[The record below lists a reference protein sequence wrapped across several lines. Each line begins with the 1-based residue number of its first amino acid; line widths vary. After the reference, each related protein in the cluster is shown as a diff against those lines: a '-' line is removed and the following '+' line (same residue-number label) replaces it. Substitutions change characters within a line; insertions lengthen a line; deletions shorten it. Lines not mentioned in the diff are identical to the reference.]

1 MLISARTYYCEKGT
15 TPEEFPFSLDHLTPE
30 ILKEYGVE
38 KLSPITKLF
47 FDYDQNF
54 KPEQAKE
61 MEETRKELRSRLQ
74 EHSLSYANGFVY
86 TEAVQP
92 NKVSFHVVFNRIA
105 IERKTFH
112 PALEYELFASI
123 VGEERFQHI
132 DPRVYGEKLWFRLPY
147 GTLYDKPYA
156 HLPQNSNRLSDY
168 VVSLPDDVRT
178 KSYDLHPYRINQKFE
193 KLMDEYRYAD
203 SHDEEDNLTERQERI
218 TTLLGL
224 LKPQRFKSHDAW
236 FKLMCL
242 CRGNGVPR
250 SEFIKLSQASG
261 YEKFN
266 ENECIKQF
274 EALVPK
280 RTFGFPLLH
289 AWLDEDGVDWR
300 ALYPRLSPIVR
311 AVKNLESQDFGCTDF
326 GLTTILRQFYK
337 DDLFYVQNFGWIH
350 YNGAMWEHGS
360 DTMIFYPIMRLLSAD
375 LCLFIKA
382 KLDRITKKIISLK
395 NTPKAEMTD
404 SIKMEIQVENMKFE
418 EAKLQFKN
426 YRHIQSA
433 GCIKSVLQV
442 AQNLFTDN
450 AILETFNAK
459 PHLFTFKNGVSI
471 NLLTGE
477 RVEVTKEQ
485 RLLVSCGYDLPERNQ
500 ADVDL
505 VNKILQSIIPPE
517 RYNSFIKN
525 MAILLC
531 GNNTNECILVWKGIG
546 RNGKGVIARIL
557 ELALGLYF
565 QALPI
570 TELTEESKGKGGTSS
585 ELANARFARCLM
597 ATEPEGHHTFKTG
610 TIKKLTGGDPIPVRQ
625 LYQQATEY
633 IPQFTLCLQLNDDP
647 VFSKLDDALIKRIHI
662 EVFPYQFV
670 AEPDANLTYQKPLD
684 DTLKLKITNDEA
696 YRNGLLW
703 ILIDA
708 FISSQGKLERTI
720 ASKEASR
727 NWIEETNPLN
737 VFLSTYEPSVEFIRI
752 KDLRDDFNNSYPRD
766 KLTKGSFKHNLLLC
780 HIKTEEDES
789 NGMKV
794 FLRKKM

>member
-1 MLISARTYYCEKGT
+1 MLICVRTYYCEKGT
-15 TPEEFPFSLDHLTPE
+15 EPTEFAFSLDHLTPD
-30 ILKEYGVE
+30 ILSEYGVE

-47 FDYDQNF
+47 FDYDQHF
-54 KPEQAKE
+54 EPEEKKE
-61 MEETRKELRSRLQ
+61 MEETRTEMRARLQ
-74 EHSLSYANGFVY
+74 EHSLSYANGFVF
-86 TEAVQP
+86 TEAIQP
-92 NKVSFHVVFNRIA
+92 EKVSFHVVFNRIA
-105 IERKTFH
+105 IERESFH
-112 PALEYELFASI
+112 PELEHELFASI
-123 VGEERFQHI
+123 VGEERFKHI
-132 DPRVYGEKLWFRLPY
+132 DTEVYGKKKWFRLPY
-147 GTLYDKPYA
+147 GTLWDKPYA
-156 HLPQNSNRLSDY
+156 HKPQNSNRLSDY

-178 KSYDLHPYRINQKFE
+178 KSYDLHPYRINQQFE
-193 KLMDEYRYAD
+193 KLMNQYTYAD

-224 LKPQRFKSHDAW
+224 LKPERFKSHAEW

-266 ENECIKQF
+266 EQECIRQF

-289 AWLDEDGVDWR
+289 TWLDEDGVDWR

-311 AVKNLESQDFGCTDF
+311 AVKNLEAQDFGCTDF

-360 DTMIFYPIMRLLSAD
+360 DTLIFYPIMRLLSAD
-375 LCLFIKA
+375 LCLYIKA
-382 KLDRITKKIISLK
+382 KLERISKKILTLK
-395 NTPKAEMTD
+395 NTPKADMTPD
-404 SIKMEIQVENMKFE
+404 IKMEIQVESMKFE

-426 YRHIQSA
+426 YKHIQSA

-459 PHLFTFKNGVSI
+459 PHYFTFKNGVSI
-471 NLLTGE
+471 DLLTGGE
-477 RVEVTKEQ
+477 VKVTKEQ
-485 RLLVSCGYDLPERNQ
+485 RLLVSCGYDLPKRNE
-500 ADVDL
+500 ADIVMVSNL
-505 VNKILQSIIPPE
+505 IKSIIPE
-517 RYNSFIKN
+517 DRYESFIKN

-531 GNNTNECILVWKGIG
+531 GTNINECILIWKGIG
-546 RNGKGVIARIL
+546 RNGKGVIARML
-557 ELALGLYF
+557 EQVLGLYF

-597 ATEPEGHHTFKTG
+597 ATEPEGTHTFKTG
-610 TIKKLTGGDPIPVRQ
+610 AVKKLTGGDPIPVRQ
-625 LYQQATEY
+625 LYQQATEF

-647 VFSKLDDALIKRIHI
+647 VFSKLDDALIKRLHI
-662 EVFPYQFV
+662 ELFPHQFV
-670 AEPDANLTYQKPLD
+670 VEPDPNLAYQRPLD
-684 DTLKLKITNDEA
+684 DTLKLKIVNNES

-703 ILIDA
+703 LLIDT
-708 FISSQGKLERTI
+708 FKESKGRLERTTH
-720 ASKEASR
+720 SKEAADD
-727 NWIEETNPLN
+727 WMDETNPLN
-737 VFLSTYEPSVEFIRI
+737 NFLTNYEPSTAFIRI
-752 KDLRDDFNNSYPRD
+752 KELREDFNACYPKE
-766 KLTKGSFKHNLLLC
+766 KLSKASFKHNLMLLRR
-780 HIKTEEDES
+780 IKTEEDES

-794 FLRKKM
+794 YLRKK